1 MDLITAIVLFAV
13 FIIISVWVVPYL
25 LYKKS
30 DSNTFSNWLQTVNL
44 SIGEL
49 SFIFTCLS
57 LILVFNQFTL
67 ILGLVLASYV
77 LLYLNRKQE
86 NIKTVDK
93 KYLFSFTIVFIVY
106 TAILIY
112 VSETGLVS
120 NENSLLKN
128 TVFLLPVNLT
138 ILIMFFFGLRFK
150 DFLWRFTTKS
160 LVLSIIIYII
170 IKPLTFILFH
180 PNMFDVTLAHYG
192 LNFVHNLYYPSFIE
206 EIVFRGLL
214 LTGLV
219 HYGYSQ
225 GKANMIHAVIFG
237 LIHIIN
243 KDQLNVVTILS
254 TSMQTYIGY
263 LFGRMYFYAKSL
275 SPGILF
281 HALFNTI

>member
-13 FIIISVWVVPYL
+13 FIIISVWVIPYL

-49 SFIFTCLS
+49 GFIFTCLS

-86 NIKTVDK
+86 SIQTVDK
-93 KYLFSFTIVFIVY
+93 KYLFSFAIVFIVY

-112 VSETGLVS
+112 VSKTGLVS

-150 DFLWRFTTKS
+150 DFSWRFTTKS

-180 PNMFDVTLAHYG
+180 PDMFDVTLAHYG

-219 HYGYSQ
+219 HYGCSQ

-263 LFGRMYFYAKSL
+263 LFGRMYFYTKSL